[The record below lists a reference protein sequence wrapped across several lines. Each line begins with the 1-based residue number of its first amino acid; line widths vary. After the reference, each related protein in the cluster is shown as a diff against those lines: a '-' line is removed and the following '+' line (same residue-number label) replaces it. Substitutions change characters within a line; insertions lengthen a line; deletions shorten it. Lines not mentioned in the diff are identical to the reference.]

1 MLVQAM
7 NVLFESDDLLQIIES
22 IANLTDAANALRDYE
37 QYSANDFLEDDLEH
51 AEDRLDYID
60 HCYRVAR
67 LDVSEAILNCMDN
80 RILGKREEIQIYT
93 AARKTIESALQMNE
107 QLGKIQEAELMEK
120 YENEEKEWLDY
131 LESEGLDEG
140 YGSDETEDN

>member
-1 MLVQAM
+1 M
-7 NVLFESDDLLQIIES
+7 NVLFESDELLQIIES

-80 RILGKREEIQIYT
+80 RILGKREETQIYT
-93 AARKTIESALQMNE
+93 AARKNIESALQMKE
-107 QLGKIQEAELMEK
+107 QLAKIQEAELIAK
-120 YENEEKEWLDY
+120 HENEEKEWLDY
-131 LESEGLDEG
+131 LESEELDEN
-140 YGSDETEDN
+140 YGSDETEEN

>member
-1 MLVQAM
+1 MRVILSITLSPLFGV
-7 NVLFESDDLLQIIES
+7 NVVGAVVGDGAVVGYRTTSRGS
-22 IANLTDAANALRDYE
+22 V
-37 QYSANDFLEDDLEH
+37 NDFLEDDLEH

>member
-1 MLVQAM
+1 M

-22 IANLTDAANALRDYE
+22 IATLTDAANALRDYK
-37 QYSANDFLEDDLEH
+37 QYSVNDFLEDDLEH